1 MNLRHSFDYV
11 IFDSAPIVGYP
22 ETQTLCSKVDGVIMV
37 ITYNKTRSHAAIRTK
52 KELEDAGAN
61 ILGVVI
67 NRRKYYIP
75 DWIYRRL

>member
-1 MNLRHSFDYV
+1 MFP
-11 IFDSAPIVGYP
+11 DSAAI
-22 ETQTLCSKVDGVIMV
+22 CSRVDGVIIV
-37 ITYNKTRSHAAIRTK
+37 ITYGKTRRQVGLRVK

-61 ILGVVI
+61 VLGVII